1 MKTRTSQ
8 NGVAGIMSRLILNIK
23 SAALA
28 LAALVLAAP
37 PVWGAY
43 TSGMQW
49 KDGVSG
55 NLNAA
60 GNWTGGKAPASGN
73 VLGFVNSG
81 AGVSYV
87 TNSAAASY
95 QPRFDKGNFVLV
107 ASKTLT
113 ANNAFH
119 LASGDGNYTGP
130 ASVTKYGDVVAKGY
144 LHLAQVANSHAYFT
158 NMTGRLVANDTTTG
172 AHQNGLRLATGQG
185 AEAEFVIQGG
195 YAVSS
200 NGVTIA
206 HGSDSTGRMII
217 NGGYFFSYGN
227 GNGKKV
233 GTNTVAHASNSTGLI
248 EINGGAYTNENW
260 LFVGNTAGAT
270 GTIHVKNGTFNQKC
284 TTANSFVVGGARSTA
299 SHGYYIQEGG
309 TATAA
314 AAMIVGFANG
324 ADGHVFMKGGTLNLN
339 GQNLHVGP
347 TNGGSGEFVQSG
359 GSVNV
364 NMDFKLGRAGAG
376 TLTVSNGTFT
386 VASGKQI
393 DMCEVNTGNATV
405 NLCGGT
411 LVTKHMNMGPGT
423 AVVNFDG
430 GTLKANNTSNDGLI
444 QATVPVNVG
453 PKGGTI
459 DTGNRAITVPAVL
472 ASGVSG
478 ETDGGMTFTGG
489 GTVTLTG
496 ANTYTGVTV
505 IDAGTT
511 LQMPAASNLAGNIVV
526 TNATFADCPITVLTL
541 TGAGA
546 DASDILSRCSLA
558 ADAPDTVELTV
569 DGASVKVVQ
578 KASAPATARLVY
590 DQGTD
595 SWNWEFRDT
604 TDAVIPSV
612 DQSALEASSITVRFG
627 STDELAAIGTAPAW
641 VGGWQMT
648 AAFDFVPASAST
660 AFPAGFTIEAGT
672 VIDLKGCNWTLP
684 DGLKSAT
691 AAFTVTNSV
700 DATKA
705 VLTVDVA
712 SGATFTETH
721 LTLGGNLELRKTG
734 EGTYAMTK
742 DQPHTGGTVV
752 TAGPLTRSGTVTVGV
767 VAGSSQSLSVEGGS
781 LTTSNSGDLFVGANG
796 VGEFTITN
804 ATATVN
810 NLQIG
815 NGTGAGTMN
824 INGGTVT
831 VSGWSHLAN
840 SATSGGAVLNLNG
853 GTLATRRINVGT
865 TADSLILFNGGTF
878 YINGVTTA
886 GFALGTSN
894 GATPEHLTIAVG
906 EKGGTIK
913 TTNNDDGVKVC
924 AGIVKADGVE
934 TDGGLRIGGGGKLTV
949 TGSLSYTGGTTVEIG
964 TALVI
969 PDTSLGGGLA
979 ASLPATQASA
989 GTTNTLVT
997 TTGEGVFTDS
1007 DLPDVTAFPYYRAM
1021 LSEDAKSILVVR
1033 VAPAMFVTGFNL
1045 ETGEITLGFEYVD
1058 GALDLVVAW
1067 DTADHGATL
1076 TSWPSGKSVVL
1087 GTVAAGAT
1095 MGTFTLPD
1103 EIQTVG
1109 MYYRLF
1115 LGDSATKPYDEEVA
1129 WIQPVSS
1136 GAYMKTGYTPVAS
1149 SRAEFKFNMDNQTY
1163 ADSNYK
1169 TIVGV
1174 SDGWPRGLRVSV
1186 NKDGWMQNVRVGT
1199 MRFAEL
1205 GKTGFSKTADHVVK
1219 LNFSSSDTTKCFTID
1234 NKNNNNIYHE
1244 YTDGSSTVT
1253 TSYNTYNNN
1262 SYAGPNNPLT
1272 IWANDGGGSPSMVK
1286 ICYLK
1291 WMNSSGTVTRDY
1303 IPVVKDGEYCLYDK
1317 QTATLLH
1324 NAGAEGTSFTGGA
1337 DTGNH
1342 PPVSFADGQ
1351 MTASDTQQYLGAT
1364 VLDQENCSITMD
1376 GATATINWAL
1386 TQPGGPSA
1394 DIVAVF
1400 ATGSTT
1406 VTNVLATGVATAS
1419 NGVATV
1425 ENVYATG
1432 QITITLF
1439 ARSGDNKSVNVSQ
1452 NFPAT
1457 TVASVP
1463 STPVLSVDET
1473 LHQIAATGM
1482 VTLGVGTTSAW
1493 LDYGATASYGKTIN
1507 LTLDEGTWS
1516 ATIPY
1521 DDVLWKTGKVYVR
1534 VTAANEIVGIFGTSK
1549 SQKTATANAS
1559 FATASRTV
1567 TQTAFDHTTG
1577 SATFTFGGGAAAA
1590 QDLVVAWGDKDY
1602 GTNLADWPRANRK
1615 VIGSVAAD
1623 ATTGTFTL
1631 PPEARVSGNYYRFF
1645 LGDRAVAPYDEEV
1658 EWIQPDTTM
1667 TLGAYI
1673 QTSFRPSQKPQSETK
1688 LNLDNQ
1694 SYGSTWATLYD
1705 AGTDW
1710 ANGVWV
1716 YANQSGRI
1724 GARRAGQADFGP
1736 FSKTADLTVGLVP
1749 NGNYYAIT
1757 VNGTT
1762 YTHNNFNQT
1771 VSMTPERNLSFW
1783 RFVNNDYGYSKY
1795 RLYWSKWWNASKNK
1809 LEAHFIPVKKDGAYG
1824 LYDIV
1829 SGKVSMNSGAEGTSF
1844 VGGNKTG
1851 YSPVTFAT
1859 VQTAVTDVRI
1869 MGPLEIVERDW
1880 QRPAEHVT
1888 LTWSAQIT
1896 NATLW
1901 VVYSKAALDNA
1912 PDESVALSDWDAR
1925 IQLPI
1930 DNPAVLAADVTGGT
1944 FELVNPIPNGYKTMR
1959 FVIAT
1964 SGSTESNLVPLLF
1977 SEPYKTLR
1985 AGTAIF
1991 FR

>member
-8 NGVAGIMSRLILNIK
+8 NGVAGIMSRLLHNIK

-393 DMCEVNTGNATV
+393 YMCEVNTGNATV

-411 LVTKHMNMGPGT
+411 LVTKHMSMGPGT

-478 ETDGGMTFTGG
+478 ETDGGMTFKGG

-511 LQMPAASNLAGNIVV
+511 IQMPAASNLAGNIVV
-526 TNATFADCPITVLTL
+526 TNATFADCPLTVLTL
-541 TGAGA
+541 TGGSDV
-546 DASDILSRCSLA
+546 DAALLARCSLA
-558 ADAPDTVELTV
+558 ADAPDTVELTA
-569 DGASVKVVQ
+569 DGASVVVTA
-578 KASAPATARLVY
+578 KASVPVTARKVY
-590 DQGTD
+590 DSGAYVWRFYDVNGNLITG
-595 SWNWEFRDT
+595 
-604 TDAVIPSV
+604 AV
-612 DQSALEASSITVRFG
+612 DESALAAGSVTVIFG
-627 STDELAAIGTAPAW
+627 STAELAAIGTAPAW
-641 VGGWQMT
+641 VGGWQMAST
-648 AAFDFVPASAST
+648 FTFDPSSSASL
-660 AFPAGFTIEAGT
+660 PAGYTFDAGT
-672 VIDLKGCNWTLP
+672 VIDLKDCNWTLP
-684 DGLKSAT
+684 DEWKSAT
-691 AAFTVTNSV
+691 VDFIVTNSV

-734 EGTYAMTK
+734 AGTYAMTK
-742 DQPHTGGTVV
+742 DQQHTGGSVV
-752 TAGPLTRSGTVTVGV
+752 TAGTMTRAGAVTVGV
-767 VAGSSQSLSVEGGS
+767 VTDSSQSLSVEGGS
-781 LTTSNSGDLFVGANG
+781 FTTSNSGNLVVGANG
-796 VGEFTITN
+796 AGEFTITN
-804 ATATVN
+804 ATATMNSLYV
-810 NLQIG
+810 G

-824 INGGTVT
+824 INGGQVT
-831 VSGWSHLAN
+831 VSGWSYLAN

-865 TADSLILFNGGTF
+865 TADSLILFNGGTLH
-878 YINGVTTA
+878 INGLTND
-886 GFALGTSN
+886 GFTLGTSG
-894 GATPEHLTIAVG
+894 GAPPEHLTIAVA

-913 TTNNDDGVKVC
+913 TTNNDDRVKVC
-924 AGIVKADGVE
+924 AGVVKADGVAA
-934 TDGGLRIGGGGKLTV
+934 DGGLKIVGGGKLTF
-949 TGSLSYTGGTTVEIG
+949 TGSLAYTGGTTVEIG
-964 TALVI
+964 TTLVV
-969 PDTSLGGGLA
+969 PDTSLGGALA
-979 ASLPATQASA
+979 ASLPATQFAV

-997 TTGEGVFTDS
+997 TTGAGTFTAC
-1007 DLPDVTAFPYYRAM
+1007 DLPDVSACPFYRAM
-1021 LSEDAKSILVVR
+1021 LSDDAKSILVVR
-1033 VAPAMFVTGFNL
+1033 VAPAMSVTGFDPV
-1045 ETGEITLGFEYVD
+1045 TGEITLGFENMD
-1058 GALDLVVAW
+1058 GALDVVVAW
-1067 DTADHGATL
+1067 DSSDHGATL
-1076 TSWPSGKSVVL
+1076 TSWPSGKSVIL

-1095 MGTFTLPD
+1095 TGTFTLPA
-1103 EIQTVG
+1103 EVLNVG
-1109 MYYRLF
+1109 THYRLF
-1115 LGDSATKPYDEEVA
+1115 LGGGADTVYDQEVRWIRPTALGAYIKTDYKPTAGSTMYARINLNSRTYSAEPDFYQASGNYRIGISTAGTSFHVYMPGNGNDTFGTYSASSDLKISMHYVKGTSNVFFVNGAGKASNNFNWGGSNYNVTDSSNPLYIFSNYGGTDRYSRPILYSMSWTNSSNKVAADFIPVKKGSEYGLYDKVAKKLYRNAGTQAFECTDSTVVSLGPVTFADGQMTASDAQQYHGATVLDTANCSITQSGSTATINWSLTQPGGASAEIVAVYQTGSSYVTNVIASGAVAGDTGSYTQNDLWATGAFTITLFARSGQYESEKVVKNCSATTVASVPSAPALSADETLHQIAASGTVALGSGTTVAWLDYGATTSYGKKIDLTLNEGAWAATIPYDDVLWNAGVVHVRVTASNEVTGVFGSSKCQNSATANTTFATAGRTVTQGKLNSKTGEVPLTFGGGAMAAQVLVVAWGDHDYGDDLASWPSANRKVIDTVAADATTGTFTLPAEARALGTYYRFFLGDSAIVPYDEEVA
-1129 WIQPVSS
+1129 WIQPASS

-1163 ADSNYK
+1163 DSGYK

-1186 NKDGWMQNVRVGT
+1186 NNDGWMQNVRVGT

-1219 LNFSSSDTTKCFTID
+1219 LNFGQTTTCFTID
-1234 NKNNNNIYHE
+1234 DKNNDNIYHE

-1253 TSYNTYNNN
+1253 TSYNTYNNT

-1286 ICYLK
+1286 IYYLK
-1291 WMNSSGTVTRDY
+1291 WMNSSGTVQREY

-1317 QTATLLH
+1317 NTGTLLH
-1324 NAGAEGTSFTGGA
+1324 NAGVEGTSFTGGA
-1337 DTGNH
+1337 R
-1342 PPVSFADGQ
+1342 
-1351 MTASDTQQYLGAT
+1351 TA
-1364 VLDQENCSITMD
+1364 
-1376 GATATINWAL
+1376 
-1386 TQPGGPSA
+1386 
-1394 DIVAVF
+1394 
-1400 ATGSTT
+1400 
-1406 VTNVLATGVATAS
+1406 
-1419 NGVATV
+1419 
-1425 ENVYATG
+1425 
-1432 QITITLF
+1432 
-1439 ARSGDNKSVNVSQ
+1439 
-1452 NFPAT
+1452 
-1457 TVASVP
+1457 
-1463 STPVLSVDET
+1463 
-1473 LHQIAATGM
+1473 
-1482 VTLGVGTTSAW
+1482 
-1493 LDYGATASYGKTIN
+1493 
-1507 LTLDEGTWS
+1507 
-1516 ATIPY
+1516 
-1521 DDVLWKTGKVYVR
+1521 
-1534 VTAANEIVGIFGTSK
+1534 
-1549 SQKTATANAS
+1549 
-1559 FATASRTV
+1559 
-1567 TQTAFDHTTG
+1567 
-1577 SATFTFGGGAAAA
+1577 
-1590 QDLVVAWGDKDY
+1590 
-1602 GTNLADWPRANRK
+1602 
-1615 VIGSVAAD
+1615 
-1623 ATTGTFTL
+1623 
-1631 PPEARVSGNYYRFF
+1631 
-1645 LGDRAVAPYDEEV
+1645 
-1658 EWIQPDTTM
+1658 
-1667 TLGAYI
+1667 
-1673 QTSFRPSQKPQSETK
+1673 
-1688 LNLDNQ
+1688 
-1694 SYGSTWATLYD
+1694 
-1705 AGTDW
+1705 
-1710 ANGVWV
+1710 
-1716 YANQSGRI
+1716 
-1724 GARRAGQADFGP
+1724 
-1736 FSKTADLTVGLVP
+1736 
-1749 NGNYYAIT
+1749 
-1757 VNGTT
+1757 
-1762 YTHNNFNQT
+1762 
-1771 VSMTPERNLSFW
+1771 
-1783 RFVNNDYGYSKY
+1783 
-1795 RLYWSKWWNASKNK
+1795 
-1809 LEAHFIPVKKDGAYG
+1809 
-1824 LYDIV
+1824 
-1829 SGKVSMNSGAEGTSF
+1829 
-1844 VGGNKTG
+1844 
-1851 YSPVTFAT
+1851 YSPVTFTT
-1859 VQTAVTDVRI
+1859 VQTAASGSNR
-1869 MGPLEIVERDW
+1869 
-1880 QRPAEHVT
+1880 
-1888 LTWSAQIT
+1888 
-1896 NATLW
+1896 
-1901 VVYSKAALDNA
+1901 
-1912 PDESVALSDWDAR
+1912 
-1925 IQLPI
+1925 
-1930 DNPAVLAADVTGGT
+1930 VLKRGS
-1944 FELVNPIPNGYKTMR
+1944 
-1959 FVIAT
+1959 VIA
-1964 SGSTESNLVPLLF
+1964 V
-1977 SEPYKTLR
+1977 Y
-1985 AGTAIF
+1985 
-1991 FR
+1991 

>member
-1 MKTRTSQ
+1 
-8 NGVAGIMSRLILNIK
+8 MSRLILNIK

-28 LAALVLAAP
+28 LAALALAAP
-37 PVWGAY
+37 SAWGAY

-73 VLGFVNSG
+73 ILGFVNSG

-119 LASGDGNYTGP
+119 LASSDGGYTGP

-364 NMDFKLGRAGAG
+364 NMDFNLGRAGAG

-393 DMCEVNTGNATV
+393 FLCEESTGNALV

-411 LVTKHMNMGPGT
+411 LVTKYMSKGPGS

-430 GTLKANNTSNDGLI
+430 GTLKANNTSGNGLI
-444 QATVPVNVG
+444 PNTVPVNIG
-453 PKGGTI
+453 IRGGVI
-459 DTGNRAITVPAVL
+459 DASGLAITVPAVL

-478 ETDGGMTFTGG
+478 ETDGGMTFKGG

-511 LQMPAASNLAGNIVV
+511 IQMPAANNLAGNIVV

-648 AAFDFVPASAST
+648 AAFDLVSASVAT
-660 AFPAGFTIEAGT
+660 VFPSEFTIEAGT

-684 DGLKSAT
+684 NGLKSAT

-721 LTLGGNLELRKTG
+721 LTLGGNIELRKTG

-742 DQPHTGGTVV
+742 DQPHTGGTIV
-752 TAGPLTRSGTVTVGV
+752 TAGAMTSSANRTVAAAANST
-767 VAGSSQSLSVEGGS
+767 GS
-781 LTTSNSGDLFVGANG
+781 LTIDGGTFTTAYDFIVGGGENSTGSLIV
-796 VGEFTITN
+796 T
-804 ATATVN
+804 
-810 NLQIG
+810 
-815 NGTGAGTMN
+815 NGTFTMAGASRYLKLGSASGAT
-824 INGGTVT
+824 GTV
-831 VSGWSHLAN
+831 
-840 SATSGGAVLNLNG
+840 NLNG
-853 GTLATRRINVGT
+853 GELVMNARGFT
-865 TADSLILFNGGTF
+865 TGNDGSGEVVFNGGTLT
-878 YINGVTTA
+878 YNGSNER
-886 GFALGTSN
+886 ALFQSS
-894 GATPEHLTIAVG
+894 LSVKVG
-906 EKGGTIK
+906 VGGGTIAMAAGK
-913 TTNNDDGVKVC
+913 YPTNNLSIVSGVA
-924 AGIVKADGVE
+924 AGE
-934 TDGGLRIGGGGKLTV
+934 TDGGMTFKGGGTFTEKGQ
-949 TGSLSYTGGTTVEIG
+949 LSYTGGTTVEIG
-964 TALVI
+964 TTLVI
-969 PDTSLGGGLA
+969 PDTSLGGGLV
-979 ASLPATQASA
+979 ASLPATQASS

-1033 VAPAMFVTGFNL
+1033 VAPAMTVTGFNL
-1045 ETGEITLGFEYVD
+1045 ETDEITLGFEYVD

-1087 GTVAAGAT
+1087 GTVAAGTTTA
-1095 MGTFTLPD
+1095 TFTLPD
-1103 EIQTVG
+1103 EVQEVG

-1129 WIQPVSS
+1129 WIQPNGVGACISTSFKPTQQPTFETKINLTDNAIESGCGYGSVFDAGTAYASGVWVFCNASGKIGARRCGFAYSS
-1136 GAYMKTGYTPVAS
+1136 KTYSGDVTLYGIWSVIKSSAPNATFMVNSDVVYAS
-1149 SRAEFKFNMDNQTY
+1149 GFNNTMSGNHSILRFWAGFKGS
-1163 ADSNYK
+1163 ADSKQFGACAY
-1169 TIVGV
+1169 
-1174 SDGWPRGLRVSV
+1174 
-1186 NKDGWMQNVRVGT
+1186 
-1199 MRFAEL
+1199 RFIYSKWWNS
-1205 GKTGFSKTADHVVK
+1205 GKTTLEAHF
-1219 LNFSSSDTTKCFTID
+1219 
-1234 NKNNNNIYHE
+1234 
-1244 YTDGSSTVT
+1244 
-1253 TSYNTYNNN
+1253 
-1262 SYAGPNNPLT
+1262 
-1272 IWANDGGGSPSMVK
+1272 
-1286 ICYLK
+1286 
-1291 WMNSSGTVTRDY
+1291 
-1303 IPVVKDGEYCLYDK
+1303 IPVKKGSEYGLYDK
-1317 QTATLLH
+1317 VGKKLYL
-1324 NAGAEGTSFTGGA
+1324 NAGAEGTSFKGGA

-1364 VLDQENCSITMD
+1364 VIDQENCSIAMD

-1400 ATGSTT
+1400 TTGSTT

-1432 QITITLF
+1432 GIDITLF
-1439 ARSGDNKSVNVSQ
+1439 ARSGDNKSVNVAES
-1452 NFPAT
+1452 FPAT

-1482 VTLGVGTTSAW
+1482 VTLGTGTTSVY
-1493 LDYGATASYGKTIN
+1493 LDYGATTSYGKRIE
-1507 LTLDEGTWS
+1507 LTLDEGAWEY
-1516 ATIPY
+1516 TIPY
-1521 DDVLWKTGKVYVR
+1521 DDALWKAGKVYVR
-1534 VTAANEIVGIFGTSK
+1534 VTAANEIAGIFGTS
-1549 SQKTATANAS
+1549 SQERTATANAS
-1559 FATASRTV
+1559 FTAGVRTLA
-1567 TQTAFDHTTG
+1567 QTAFDSASGT
-1577 SATFTFGGGAAAA
+1577 ATFAFGGEAVAA
-1590 QDLVVAWGDKDY
+1590 QDLVVAWGDQDY
-1602 GTNLADWPRANRK
+1602 GENIADWPYNKRA

-1623 ATTGTFTL
+1623 AITGTYTL
-1631 PPEARVSGNYYRFF
+1631 PAEARDSGTYYRFF

-1658 EWIQPDTTM
+1658 AWIQPDTSKP
-1667 TLGAYI
+1667 LGAYI

-1705 AGTDW
+1705 AGTTW
-1710 ANGVWV
+1710 KGGVWV

-1724 GARRAGQADFGP
+1724 GARRAGYADFGP
-1736 FSKTADLTVGLVP
+1736 FSKTEDLTVGLEP
-1749 NGNYYAIT
+1749 NGSYYAIT
-1757 VNGTT
+1757 VNGKQ
-1762 YTHNNFNQT
+1762 YTHNNYNQDVT
-1771 VSMTPERNLSFW
+1771 ITPERDLSFW
-1783 RFVNNDYGYSKY
+1783 RFVSNDYGYSKY
-1795 RLYWSKWWNASKNK
+1795 RLYWSKWWNASKNT
-1809 LEAHFIPVKKDGAYG
+1809 LEAHFIPVKKGNEYG

-1829 SGKVSMNSGAEGTSF
+1829 SGKVSMNSGDEGTAF
-1844 VGGNKTG
+1844 VGGGKVG

-1859 VQTAVTDVRI
+1859 VQTAVTPVRM
-1869 MGPLEIVERDW
+1869 MGTIELASRDW
-1880 QRPAEHVT
+1880 ERPQEHVT
-1888 LTWSAQIT
+1888 LNWTAPGAA
-1896 NATLW
+1896 ATLW
-1901 VVYSKAALDNA
+1901 VVYSNA
-1912 PDESVALSDWDAR
+1912 PMTSAPGEFADPSEWDGCAK
-1925 IQLPI
+1925 LG
-1930 DNPAVLAADVTGGT
+1930 DVAADATANAEPYTLCDPLADG
-1944 FELVNPIPNGYKTMR
+1944 NRYKSMR
-1959 FVIAT
+1959 FVLAT
-1964 SGSTESNLVPLLF
+1964 SGSTEANLVPLVV
-1977 SEPYKTLR
+1977 SEPYRTLKQATTIYIR
-1985 AGTAIF
+1985 
-1991 FR
+1991 

>member
-1 MKTRTSQ
+1 
-8 NGVAGIMSRLILNIK
+8 
-23 SAALA
+23 
-28 LAALVLAAP
+28 
-37 PVWGAY
+37 
-43 TSGMQW
+43 MQW

-73 VLGFVNSG
+73 ILGFVNSG

-119 LASGDGNYTGP
+119 LASSDGNNTGP

-158 NMTGRLVANDTTTG
+158 NMTGRLVANDTTAGT
-172 AHQNGLRLATGQG
+172 HQNGLRLATGQG

-364 NMDFKLGRAGAG
+364 NMDFNLGRAGAG

-393 DMCEVNTGNATV
+393 YMCEVNTGNATV

-411 LVTKHMNMGPGT
+411 LVTKHMSMGPGT

-478 ETDGGMTFTGG
+478 ETDGGLTFTGG

-511 LQMPAASNLAGNIVV
+511 IQMPAANNLTGNIVV

-541 TGAGA
+541 TNENAVV
-546 DASDILSRCSLA
+546 DAALLARCSLA
-558 ADAPDTVELTV
+558 ADAPDTVELTA

-648 AAFDFVPASAST
+648 AAFDLVSASAAT
-660 AFPAGFTIEAGT
+660 ALPAGFTIGAGT

-752 TAGPLTRSGTVTVGV
+752 TAGAMTRAGTVTVGIV
-767 VAGSSQSLSVEGGS
+767 TDSSQSLSVEGGS
-781 LTTSNSGDLFVGANG
+781 LTTSNSGDLVVGANG

-810 NLQIG
+810 NLQVG
-815 NGTGAGTMN
+815 NGTGSGTMN
-824 INGGTVT
+824 INDGTVT
-831 VSGWSHLAN
+831 VSGWSYLAN

-865 TADSLILFNGGTF
+865 AADSLILFNGGTL

-886 GFALGTSN
+886 GFTIGTSD
-894 GATPEHLTIAVG
+894 GAPPEHLTIAVG

-934 TDGGLRIGGGGKLTV
+934 TDGGLRIVGGGKLTV

-964 TALVI
+964 TTLVV
-969 PDTSLGGGLA
+969 PDTSLDGGLSA
-979 ASLPATQASA
+979 AIPETQPAV
-989 GTTNTLVT
+989 GTTNILVT

-1007 DLPDVTAFPYYRAM
+1007 DLPDVTALPYYRAM

-1033 VAPAMFVTGFNL
+1033 VPPAMTVTGFNL

-1087 GTVAAGAT
+1087 GTVAAGTTTAT
-1095 MGTFTLPD
+1095 YTLPD
-1103 EIQTVG
+1103 EVQTVG
-1109 MYYRLF
+1109 TYYRLF
-1115 LGDSATKPYDEEVA
+1115 LGDSATMPYDEEVE
-1129 WIQPVSS
+1129 WIQPVAP
-1136 GAYMKTGYTPVAS
+1136 GAYIKTDFTPVQYPKFELKANFTGNAIESGCNYGSILDAGTTSGNSLWIFCNAGS
-1149 SRAEFKFNMDNQTY
+1149 SFTIGARRGGY
-1163 ADSNYK
+1163 AY
-1169 TIVGV
+1169 
-1174 SDGWPRGLRVSV
+1174 
-1186 NKDGWMQNVRVGT
+1186 
-1199 MRFAEL
+1199 F
-1205 GKTGFSKTADHVVK
+1205 TGFS
-1219 LNFSSSDTTKCFTID
+1219 STID
-1234 NKNNNNIYHE
+1234 YTIQGEWATSSKALVINGTAKTHNNLNPATGFSGVASTAKLRFWAGFKGSADSKQFGASAYRFIYSKWNS
-1244 YTDGSSTVT
+1244 G
-1253 TSYNTYNNN
+1253 NTLQ
-1262 SYAGPNNPLT
+1262 AHF
-1272 IWANDGGGSPSMVK
+1272 
-1286 ICYLK
+1286 
-1291 WMNSSGTVTRDY
+1291 
-1303 IPVVKDGEYCLYDK
+1303 IPVKKGSEYGLYDK
-1317 QTATLLH
+1317 IGKKLYL
-1324 NAGAEGTSFTGGA
+1324 NAGAEGTSFKGGA
-1337 DTGNH
+1337 KTAYG
-1342 PPVSFADGQ
+1342 PVTFADGQ
-1351 MTASDTQQYLGAT
+1351 MGASDTQQYLGAT

-1394 DIVAVF
+1394 EIVAVF
-1400 ATGSTT
+1400 TTGSTA

-1432 QITITLF
+1432 GIDITLF
-1439 ARSGDNKSVNVSQ
+1439 ARSGDNKSVNVAES
-1452 NFPAT
+1452 FPAT

-1463 STPVLSVDET
+1463 TAPVLSVDET

-1507 LTLDEGTWS
+1507 LTLDEGAWS
-1516 ATIPY
+1516 ATISY
-1521 DDVLWKTGKVYVR
+1521 DDALWNAGKVYVR
-1534 VTAANEIVGIFGTSK
+1534 VKTVNEIAGIFGTSR
-1549 SQKTATANAS
+1549 QERTATANTS
-1559 FATASRTV
+1559 FTKAETRTI
-1567 TQTAFDHTTG
+1567 TLTAFNRDNPTHPTTG
-1577 SATFTFGGGAAAA
+1577 TATLAFGGEAAAA
-1590 QDLVVAWGDKDY
+1590 QDLVIAWGDHDY
-1602 GTNLADWPRANRK
+1602 GENIGSWPRANRK
-1615 VIGSVAAD
+1615 VIGSVAVGD
-1623 ATTGTFTL
+1623 LSGTYTL
-1631 PPEARVSGNYYRFF
+1631 PPEALVSGTYYRFF

-1658 EWIQPDTTM
+1658 EWLQPEVS
-1667 TLGAYI
+1667 GAYI
-1673 QTSFRPSQKPQSETK
+1673 NTGYTPASTDKAEFKF
-1688 LNLDNQ
+1688 NMDNQ
-1694 SYGSTWATLYD
+1694 VYSDADYRTIFAAGSGWQKTMHTAVNRDGWMSNVRAGTIRFAAKGSNNIVTGFDRFTDHVVKIVYQGDVDKFFTIDDKTGNNIYHEYTDGSATVTSTWNTYNNTFYGPNSSLKI
-1705 AGTDW
+1705 W
-1710 ANGVWV
+1710 ANGSSTPSMVKLYYMKWM
-1716 YANQSGRI
+1716 NSSG
-1724 GARRAGQADFGP
+1724 
-1736 FSKTADLTVGLVP
+1736 TVIHE
-1749 NGNYYAIT
+1749 Y
-1757 VNGTT
+1757 
-1762 YTHNNFNQT
+1762 
-1771 VSMTPERNLSFW
+1771 
-1783 RFVNNDYGYSKY
+1783 
-1795 RLYWSKWWNASKNK
+1795 
-1809 LEAHFIPVKKDGAYG
+1809 IPVVKSGEYC
-1824 LYDIV
+1824 LYDINTA
-1829 SGKVSMNSGAEGTSF
+1829 KVLHNVGAEGTSF
-1844 VGGNKTG
+1844 TGGSRTG
-1851 YSPVTFAT
+1851 YSPLTFEM
-1859 VQTAVTDVRI
+1859 VQTAVSSVR
-1869 MGPLEIVERDW
+1869 MVGTVEITERDW
-1880 QRPAEHVT
+1880 ARPNENVT
-1888 LTWSAQIT
+1888 LEWSASSV
-1896 NATLW
+1896 ATKLW
-1901 VVYSKAALDNA
+1901 VAYSTEPISAAPGEFADPSAWSFCTNVA
-1912 PDESVALSDWDAR
+1912 SVAANDT
-1925 IQLPI
+1925 
-1930 DNPAVLAADVTGGT
+1930 TGTYALGDP
-1944 FELVNPIPNGYKTMR
+1944 LGDGNRYKTMR
-1959 FVIAT
+1959 FILSKDGDT
-1964 SGSTESNLVPLLF
+1964 LVPLLV
-1977 SEPYKTLR
+1977 SEPYRTLKQGSVIYMR
-1985 AGTAIF
+1985 
-1991 FR
+1991 

>member
-1 MKTRTSQ
+1 
-8 NGVAGIMSRLILNIK
+8 MSRLLHNIK

-28 LAALVLAAP
+28 LAALALAAP

-314 AAMIVGFANG
+314 AAMVVGFADG

-393 DMCEVNTGNATV
+393 YMCEVNTGNATV

-411 LVTKHMNMGPGT
+411 LVTKHMSMGPGT

-478 ETDGGMTFTGG
+478 ETDGGMTFKGD
-489 GTVTLTG
+489 GTVTLSG

-511 LQMPAASNLAGNIVV
+511 IQMPAASNLAGNIVV

-541 TGAGA
+541 TGEGA
-546 DASDILSRCSLA
+546 DANTIFSRCSLA
-558 ADAPDTVELTV
+558 ADADTDKIELTV
-569 DGASVKVVQ
+569 DGASVKVTA
-578 KASAPATARLVY
+578 KASIPVTARKVY
-590 DQGTD
+590 DSGAYVWRFYDVNGNPITG
-595 SWNWEFRDT
+595 
-604 TDAVIPSV
+604 AVDEST
-612 DQSALEASSITVRFG
+612 LEADSVTVIFG
-627 STDELAAIGTAPAW
+627 STAELAAIGTAPAW
-641 VGGWQMT
+641 VGGWQMAST
-648 AAFDFVPASAST
+648 FTFDPSSSASL
-660 AFPAGFTIEAGT
+660 PAGYTFDAGT

-684 DGLKSAT
+684 DEWKSAT
-691 AAFTVTNSV
+691 VDFIVTNSV

-742 DQPHTGGTVV
+742 DQQHTGGSVV
-752 TAGPLTRSGTVTVGV
+752 TAGTMTRAGAVTVGV
-767 VAGSSQSLSVEGGS
+767 VTDSSQSLSVEGGS
-781 LTTSNSGDLFVGANG
+781 FTTSNSGNLVVGANG
-796 VGEFTITN
+796 AGEFTITN
-804 ATATVN
+804 ATAAVN

-815 NGTGAGTMN
+815 NGTGTGTMN
-824 INGGTVT
+824 INGGQVT
-831 VSGWSHLAN
+831 VSGWSYLAN

-865 TADSLILFNGGTF
+865 TADSLILFNGGTL
-878 YINGVTTA
+878 YINGLTND
-886 GFALGTSN
+886 GFTLGTSG
-894 GATPEHLTIAVG
+894 GATPEHLTIAVA

-913 TTNNDDGVKVC
+913 TTNNDDRVKVC
-924 AGIVKADGVE
+924 AGVVKADGVAA
-934 TDGGLRIGGGGKLTV
+934 DGGLKIVGGGKLTV

-964 TALVI
+964 TTLVI

-979 ASLPATQASA
+979 ASLPATQPAV
-989 GTTNTLVT
+989 GTVVNLVT
-997 TTGEGVFTDS
+997 TTGTGTFTAG
-1007 DLPDVTAFPYYRAM
+1007 DLPDLSACPYWRAK
-1021 LSEDAKSILVVR
+1021 LSDDAKSIQVER
-1033 VAPAMFVTGFNL
+1033 IAPSMTVTGFDPV
-1045 ETGEITLGFEYVD
+1045 TGEITLGFENMD
-1058 GALDLVVAW
+1058 GALDVVVAW
-1067 DTADHGATL
+1067 DSSDHGATL
-1076 TSWPSGKSVVL
+1076 TSWPSGKSVIL

-1095 MGTFTLPD
+1095 TGTFTLPA
-1103 EIQTVG
+1103 EVLNVG
-1109 MYYRLF
+1109 THYRLF
-1115 LGDSATKPYDEEVA
+1115 LGDGADTAYDQEVKWIRPTDLGAYIKTDYKPTAGSTMYARINLNSRTYSAEPDFYQASGNYRIGISTAGTSFHVYMPGNGNDTFGTYSASSDLKISMHYVKGTSNVFFVNGAGKASNNFNWGGNYNVADSSNPLYIFSNYGGTDRYSRPILYSMSWTNSSNKVAADFIPVKKGSEYGLYDKVAKKLYRNAGTQAFECTDSTVVSLGPVTFADGQMAASDAQQYHGATVLDTANCSITQNGSTATINWALTQPGGASAEIVAVYQTGSSYVTNVIASGAVAGDTGSYTQNDLWATGAFTITLFARSGQYESEKVVKNCSATTVASVPSAPALSADETLHQIAASGTVALGSGTTVAWLDYGATTSYGKKIDLTLNEGAWTATIPYDDVIWNAGVVHVRVTASNEVTGVFGSSKQQNTATANTTFATAGRTVTQGKLNSKTGEVPLTFGGGAMAAQVLVVAWGDHDYGDDLASWPSANRKVIDTVAADATAGTYTLPAEARALGTYYRFFLGDSAVVPYDEEVA
-1129 WIQPVSS
+1129 WLQPASS

-1163 ADSNYK
+1163 DSGYK

-1186 NKDGWMQNVRVGT
+1186 NNDGWMQNVRVGT

-1219 LNFSSSDTTKCFTID
+1219 LNFGGSDTSKCFTID
-1234 NKNNNNIYHE
+1234 DKNNNNIYHE
-1244 YTDGSSTVT
+1244 YTDNGSTVT
-1253 TSYNTYNNN
+1253 TSYNTYNNT

-1286 ICYLK
+1286 IYYLK

-1317 QTATLLH
+1317 KTATLLH
-1324 NAGAEGTSFTGGA
+1324 NVGAEGTSFTGGA
-1337 DTGNH
+1337 
-1342 PPVSFADGQ
+1342 
-1351 MTASDTQQYLGAT
+1351 
-1364 VLDQENCSITMD
+1364 
-1376 GATATINWAL
+1376 
-1386 TQPGGPSA
+1386 
-1394 DIVAVF
+1394 
-1400 ATGSTT
+1400 
-1406 VTNVLATGVATAS
+1406 
-1419 NGVATV
+1419 
-1425 ENVYATG
+1425 
-1432 QITITLF
+1432 
-1439 ARSGDNKSVNVSQ
+1439 R
-1452 NFPAT
+1452 
-1457 TVASVP
+1457 
-1463 STPVLSVDET
+1463 
-1473 LHQIAATGM
+1473 
-1482 VTLGVGTTSAW
+1482 
-1493 LDYGATASYGKTIN
+1493 
-1507 LTLDEGTWS
+1507 
-1516 ATIPY
+1516 
-1521 DDVLWKTGKVYVR
+1521 
-1534 VTAANEIVGIFGTSK
+1534 
-1549 SQKTATANAS
+1549 
-1559 FATASRTV
+1559 
-1567 TQTAFDHTTG
+1567 
-1577 SATFTFGGGAAAA
+1577 
-1590 QDLVVAWGDKDY
+1590 
-1602 GTNLADWPRANRK
+1602 
-1615 VIGSVAAD
+1615 
-1623 ATTGTFTL
+1623 
-1631 PPEARVSGNYYRFF
+1631 
-1645 LGDRAVAPYDEEV
+1645 
-1658 EWIQPDTTM
+1658 
-1667 TLGAYI
+1667 
-1673 QTSFRPSQKPQSETK
+1673 
-1688 LNLDNQ
+1688 
-1694 SYGSTWATLYD
+1694 
-1705 AGTDW
+1705 
-1710 ANGVWV
+1710 
-1716 YANQSGRI
+1716 
-1724 GARRAGQADFGP
+1724 
-1736 FSKTADLTVGLVP
+1736 
-1749 NGNYYAIT
+1749 
-1757 VNGTT
+1757 
-1762 YTHNNFNQT
+1762 
-1771 VSMTPERNLSFW
+1771 
-1783 RFVNNDYGYSKY
+1783 
-1795 RLYWSKWWNASKNK
+1795 
-1809 LEAHFIPVKKDGAYG
+1809 
-1824 LYDIV
+1824 
-1829 SGKVSMNSGAEGTSF
+1829 
-1844 VGGNKTG
+1844 TG
-1851 YSPVTFAT
+1851 YYPVTFTT
-1859 VQTAVTDVRI
+1859 VQTAASDTKRVLKR
-1869 MGPLEIVERDW
+1869 G
-1880 QRPAEHVT
+1880 
-1888 LTWSAQIT
+1888 
-1896 NATLW
+1896 
-1901 VVYSKAALDNA
+1901 AL
-1912 PDESVALSDWDAR
+1912 VM
-1925 IQLPI
+1925 
-1930 DNPAVLAADVTGGT
+1930 V
-1944 FELVNPIPNGYKTMR
+1944 K
-1959 FVIAT
+1959 
-1964 SGSTESNLVPLLF
+1964 
-1977 SEPYKTLR
+1977 
-1985 AGTAIF
+1985 
-1991 FR
+1991 